1 MAIKLGPPRLH
12 KNLRPGAVI
21 FRVPMQTTAAPWN
34 QAPQMMADLVQ
45 IQMFVADRRGQNVDP
60 ARTGIDVDRLVN
72 PRAGTHSPNARAPGR
87 KRHIGCPHRLIADVN
102 SLVRLELS
110 PAPTGIGKWRPDP
123 PPEAGAGLSAVKTS
137 NSSSAH
143 PRRWQYR

>member
-1 MAIKLGPPRLH
+1 
-12 KNLRPGAVI
+12 
-21 FRVPMQTTAAPWN
+21 MQTTAAPWN
-34 QAPQMMADLVQ
+34 QAPQLRADLVQ

-102 SLVRLELS
+102 SLVRLEVS
-110 PAPTGIGKWRPDP
+110 PAPTGDWEV
-123 PPEAGAGLSAVKTS
+123 EAGPPAAWREPASAL
-137 NSSSAH
+137 
-143 PRRWQYR
+143 

>member
-1 MAIKLGPPRLH
+1 
-12 KNLRPGAVI
+12 
-21 FRVPMQTTAAPWN
+21 
-34 QAPQMMADLVQ
+34 DLVQ
-45 IQMFVADRRGQNVDP
+45 IQMCVADRRGQNVDP
-60 ARTGIDVDRLVN
+60 ARTGIHVDRLVN

-123 PPEAGAGLSAVKTS
+123 PPEAGAGLSAVKTNYQARGPQTRHDEYVHAGRLQHPTDADGIAGQARAVS
-137 NSSSAH
+137 TVAAH
-143 PRRWQYR
+143 STP